1 MDLFSLG
8 VSMYITC
15 DLGQGPYDGIA
26 PAIDRQFPKISYHTF
41 RVAQDVLAI
50 MLALVLTGFDL
61 SLGIVAIGTIIM
73 GFFLGPI
80 IGFCIR
86 GSQAVWSGRRPRR
99 RSWSPACR
107 RRERLIAGSDD
118 PSIATMNRST

>member
-26 PAIDRQFPKISYHTF
+26 SAIDRQFPKISYHTF

-50 MLALVLTGFDL
+50 MEAYSGCGFE
-61 SLGIVAIGTIIM
+61 GV
-73 GFFLGPI
+73 
-80 IGFCIR
+80 
-86 GSQAVWSGRRPRR
+86 
-99 RSWSPACR
+99 
-107 RRERLIAGSDD
+107 E
-118 PSIATMNRST
+118 